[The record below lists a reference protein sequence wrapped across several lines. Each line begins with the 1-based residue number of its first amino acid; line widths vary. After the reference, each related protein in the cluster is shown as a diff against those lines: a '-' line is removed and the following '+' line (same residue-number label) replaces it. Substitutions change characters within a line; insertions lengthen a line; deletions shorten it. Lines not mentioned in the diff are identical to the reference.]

1 MNKIKRLLI
10 TVCGVLFL
18 VCSVF
23 AIVACKPTKTTAA
36 FSVTAQFNEAQ
47 GSVTLSGATEEDGK
61 YLEGTQVT
69 VTVTAKSGYE
79 VDTFTVNGAAQ
90 ALTGGK
96 YTFAVTQ
103 DTVVKA
109 TFKSTGTTPPVTTYT
124 ITIENYEKSQ
134 GSVTLSPEKPE
145 YDKGDKVTLTV
156 KANTGYAIDKVMVG
170 TSDVTSQ
177 LGADGTYQITVTE
190 SVTVTVTF
198 KSTTTPPATKYT
210 VTIASYETSQGSV
223 TLNPEKSEYAENEQ
237 VTLTVTASEGYEI
250 DKAMVGS
257 SDVASQL
264 GADGTYT
271 ITVTENITITVTF
284 KSVGGEE
291 HTHDA
296 FPQAFHGTWTMGD
309 DSLGGYKIV
318 IAANSIEVSM
328 GGEPADFT
336 YDSVLV
342 SAGGE
347 SSFTCT
353 LHMGGSDYDIGL
365 VGQDNL
371 LQMTEYEEDEE
382 GIPVPVL
389 CYNFLKE
396 GHDYPPMPAMY
407 DGTWSCDE
415 FGWEPIVIADGTIT
429 FNGGEVGTVIYAS
442 DDEGYPVCN
451 VLFNPTAYCELI
463 FNLEAG
469 TLLMTGY
476 GEETLTFTKDGGVT
490 PQEPIELPADWNG
503 TYKTLD
509 GVEPAYTI
517 VVANGEMEINGTPVD
532 VYGDEWSNW
541 TTYNGEELYLTL
553 VGNVLKA
560 GSSNLLKQNATAP
573 VIPDVF
579 LGVWTYDDPDEVGS
593 EPLPDVTI
601 SETELKRGDDVCIVY
616 FVVETEDTI
625 RLQYLRPDGED
636 GEYVFGLDSLGT
648 GLPTMQY
655 GFYVLKSY
663 IFPKSYQAGW
673 TTSGLMAAYAF
684 SANSVTNSLDE
695 PYTVKGGNPRT
706 GYVIGSSRLRLDPT
720 GTFLIADTVAEDGT
734 VTAGTTIH
742 FKMSTG
748 YDFPATDALPDGFK
762 NTFWKEAGN
771 EDAEPYFTVDAN
783 GKAYIA
789 GNSNALGVYHKD
801 EASNTLYLVGPSAGW
816 FILTYTT
823 DENGAIDSITLNNG
837 VDAPASYDPYTPET
851 ITLDESYYGE
861 WHKLSGR
868 GTENHDFTIAEDATI
883 SISAES
889 VTVDGN
895 TITIEDG
902 GKDAGY
908 TWTVQGYSSSS
919 TYKLILVSPNFLVYI
934 GVSNSTSFYVRSADF
949 DMGEAAK
956 FPTALAGNYLDDD
969 GELLKIG
976 KDGSLEEMFDTN
988 GGRLYSVDETA
999 KSFVLFKAAYYA
1011 PTDYYNGTY
1020 DETGKVLTLTSA
1032 IDGDVVTL
1040 KAAATMTASIA
1051 TTRALLSF
1059 EADGEGG
1066 VKRTPASGIYG
1077 PYTITATATK
1087 LIMTA
1092 SFTDTLAKNY
1102 CVDTVT
1108 VGKKV
1113 EESDELTDTT
1123 VITANED
1130 GTYTIDVKDGYT
1142 IVVTTKLKDVKV
1154 SFTLSN
1160 ATVEVKAEDGTVLVA
1175 GEDGSYT
1182 VQATSKITFTI
1193 ACEAGYGV
1201 LSVKVNGSERQPTDG
1216 VYTIRDITSDT
1227 EVVVS
1232 VAADTGLSLPDVYWG
1247 TWNVIVINAFNTL
1260 NGSSA
1265 GGTVT
1270 VGERA
1275 IVLSIADGAQG
1286 SVSQLRASGLG
1297 YEGKLG
1303 EKSFTIEAVGDKF
1316 LHISVDGAHYL
1327 FTKKGSNLSGSDF
1340 VTNEYNGTW
1349 EDKFLDG
1356 DNTFTTKS
1364 SAVPVPSPQIVEIV
1378 GGYDETIIN
1387 QWILA
1392 ADDDS
1397 AVYFV
1402 MVVSDGGESA
1412 LRYGVAKF
1420 TDAAKTQ
1427 VSVSIIKMDS
1437 SEVFSQTYTREMFTV
1452 SLNDEIRAGANVSL
1466 SAPANG
1472 VGYVNGERVTVTV
1485 SPKLGFLFGSVS
1497 FAGTAV
1503 KNGSMSGNVW
1513 TGTITVEKDGELS
1526 GIFYLGN
1533 DYRGTWK
1540 SVDERFTLT
1549 VAETAPTDGSVET
1562 YTLKDGETNIPLTL
1576 SCTKLALVTADGT
1589 EYKFSFLDVDGATS
1603 VLTLTQGESV
1613 IFFTKGEGTASIDA
1627 KYYGN
1632 YSTDDGE
1639 RILRIASSGITLDGT
1654 PGAVL
1659 AASSEEGIPTYAVLV
1674 GGTLYRLID
1683 FGDGSLYLSDET
1695 GEGDM
1700 LYFTK
1705 DLFDVTYIG
1714 TWNSLDSTMTLEID
1728 RKKITVKKNAEEVTS
1743 TYDAASKTLT
1753 MDGKGYKLNCAS
1765 DAGKQAIF
1773 VSLTSEDD
1781 AIYFV
1786 AEGHADLTEEELA
1799 PIMGYYAGNTPE
1811 TLNNMLLIHG
1821 EDSALNIIDSSLPDG
1836 GATYTTLRVL
1846 GKTTDITTSYIL
1858 LATNPEDG
1866 SVRLFDFTAWDEEGS
1881 SWILTE
1887 IGGTGFFAELTK
1899 QPTSSL

>member
-156 KANTGYAIDKVMVG
+156 KANTGYAIDRVMVG

-198 KSTTTPPATKYT
+198 KSTTTPATKYT

-237 VTLTVTASEGYEI
+237 VTLTVTANTGYAI
-250 DKAMVGS
+250 DKVMVGS

-296 FPQAFHGTWTMGD
+296 FPQAFHGAWTMGD

-342 SAGGE
+342 SMGGE

-407 DGTWSCDE
+407 DGTWNCDE
-415 FGWEPIVIADGTIT
+415 FGWGPIVIADGTIT
-429 FNGGEVGTVIYAS
+429 FNEEEVGTVIYAS
-442 DDEGYPVCN
+442 DDEGYPVCD
-451 VLFNPTAYCELI
+451 VLFNPMAYCNLI

-469 TLLMTGY
+469 TLSMTGY
-476 GEETLTFTKDGGVT
+476 GEEEMLTFTKDGGVT

-517 VVANGEMEINGTPVD
+517 VVANGEMEINSTPVD

-636 GEYVFGLDSLGT
+636 GEYVFDLASLGT

-734 VTAGTTIH
+734 VTAGTMIY
-742 FKMSTG
+742 FKMGTG

-789 GNSNALGVYHKD
+789 GNSNALGVYDKD
-801 EASNTLYLVGPSAGW
+801 EENNTLYLVGKSAGW

-861 WHKLSGR
+861 WRVLSGT
-868 GTENHDFTIAEDATI
+868 GTEEHPFTVAEKVTI
-883 SISAES
+883 SISENG
-889 VTVDGN
+889 VTVNGN
-895 TITIEDG
+895 TITIEG
-902 GKDAGY
+902 GDEDAGY
-908 TWTVQGYSSSS
+908 TWTVQSSIS
-919 TYKLILVSPNFLVYI
+919 TYIHKLILVSPDLLVYV
-934 GVSNSTSFYVRSADF
+934 GDYGNSSFYVKAATFEMST
-949 DMGEAAK
+949 AK
-956 FPTALAGNYLDDD
+956 FPTTLAGNYLDSSSSHNLFTI
-969 GELLKIG
+969 GE
-976 KDGSLEEMFDTN
+976 DGSLEEWGDYDGN
-988 GGRLYSVDETA
+988 LVSIDEET
-999 KSFVLFKAAYYA
+999 KSFVLVFFGR
-1011 PTDYYNGTY
+1011 TLLSDYYNGTY
-1020 DETGKVLTLTSA
+1020 DETEKVLTLTSA

-1108 VGKKV
+1108 VGKKA
-1113 EESDELTDTT
+1113 EDSDALTDTT

-1182 VQATSKITFTI
+1182 VQATSNITFTI

-1216 VYTIRDITSDT
+1216 VYTISDITSDT

-1232 VAADTGLSLPDVYWG
+1232 VAADTGLSVPDAYWG
-1247 TWNVIVINAFNTL
+1247 TWNIVVINAFNTL

-1303 EKSFTIEAVGDKF
+1303 EKSFTIEAAGDKF
-1316 LHISVDGAHYL
+1316 LHISVDSAHYL

-1340 VTNEYNGTW
+1340 VTDSYHGTW
-1349 EDKFLDG
+1349 EDKFLNGDKTFMMQDG
-1356 DNTFTTKS
+1356 PHYGD
-1364 SAVPVPSPQIVEIV
+1364 PQIVEIV

-1437 SEVFSQTYTREMFTV
+1437 SGVFSQTYTREMFTV

-1497 FAGTAV
+1497 FAGSPV

-1562 YTLKDGETNIPLTL
+1562 YTLKDGGTDIPLTL

-1613 IFFTKGEGTASIDA
+1613 IFLTKGEGTASIDA

-1773 VSLTSEDD
+1773 VSLTSKDD

-1799 PIMGYYAGNTPE
+1799 PIMGGYRDPNDMVQSNQLVISDELSYLTIADT
-1811 TLNNMLLIHG
+1811 
-1821 EDSALNIIDSSLPDG
+1821 SLPDG
-1836 GATYTTLRVL
+1836 GAQYTLRVL

-1887 IGGTGFFAELTK
+1887 IGGTGLFVEWVK
-1899 QPTSSL
+1899 QPMGGL